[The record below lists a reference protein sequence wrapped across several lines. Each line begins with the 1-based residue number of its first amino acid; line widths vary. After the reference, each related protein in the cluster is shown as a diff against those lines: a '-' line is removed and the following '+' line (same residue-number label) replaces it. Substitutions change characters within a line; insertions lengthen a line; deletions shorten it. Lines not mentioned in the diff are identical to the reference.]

1 MVETEVTVDNVNVQL
16 PSGGDFTFVD
26 SIRSILDD
34 TVTKIRNLEDEA
46 LTGVFMAFML
56 ALCVVSLWRSV

>member
-1 MVETEVTVDNVNVQL
+1 MVDTEVTVDNVNVQL

-34 TVTKIRNLEDEA
+34 TVSKIRNLEDEA
-46 LTGVFMAFML
+46 LTGVLMAFML
-56 ALCVVSLWRSV
+56 AMCVVSLWRSV